1 MSTNGI
7 FITAELTGPVGVQV
21 GELQRRFDPKLANE
35 LPPHITILGS
45 SGAGPISPDTPVS
58 ALRAA
63 LEPVGAV
70 TPPLHLTFQ
79 QPLRF
84 LGREIVVLPIDPHGP
99 VRALH
104 ERLKTAGLRHAIARY
119 PFTPHCTLNFYPTLT
134 PTSLRALL
142 AVRVTEPFVVD
153 ALKVYHTRAPQR
165 PVLLLELKLT
175 GDGRWEMGDGR
186 WEMGDGRR

>member
-7 FITAELTGPVGVQV
+7 FRTAELTGPVGAQV
-21 GELQRRFDPKLANE
+21 RERQRRFDPKLANE

-45 SGAGPISPDTPVS
+45 SGAGPISPDTTK
-58 ALRAA
+58 AELRAA

-70 TPPLHLTFQ
+70 TAPLHLTFL

-99 VRALH
+99 IRALH
-104 ERLKTAGLRHAIARY
+104 ERLKTAGLSYAIARY
-119 PFTPHCTLNFYPTLT
+119 PFTPHCTLNFYPTIT

-142 AVRVTEPFVVD
+142 AVRVTEPFVID
-153 ALKVYHTRAPQR
+153 RIRVYHTRAPQA
-165 PVLLLELKLT
+165 PTHLFDLPLT
-175 GDGRWEMGDGR
+175 GAG
-186 WEMGDGRR
+186 

>member
-7 FITAELTGPVGVQV
+7 FITAELTGPVGAQV
-21 GELQRRFDPKLANE
+21 HDLQRRFDPKLANE

-58 ALRAA
+58 ALRAS
-63 LEPVGAV
+63 LEPIAALA
-70 TPPLHLTFQ
+70 PPLLLTFQ
-79 QPLRF
+79 RPLRF

-99 VRALH
+99 IRALH
-104 ERLKTAGLRHAIARY
+104 ERFKMAGLSYAIARY

-142 AVRVTEPFVVD
+142 AVRVDEPFVID
-153 ALKVYHTRAPQR
+153 RLRVYHTRAPQPPTHLFDLPLAGER
-165 PVLLLELKLT
+165 
-175 GDGRWEMGDGR
+175 
-186 WEMGDGRR
+186 